1 MKLENGLEIKP
12 DIECVFLFLQN
23 EYEGI
28 ALLRGIGLL
37 KLPILIFVKVISF
50 RKRQIRRDFYEKL
63 IETLITKRNDMLLIS
78 NEQ

>member
-63 IETLITKRNDMLLIS
+63 IETLITKRNDMLLMS